1 LCCAGIECQL
11 QGDFKAAKEIGAGAE
26 KLTDGLKA
34 QVLKMA
40 PELKDFINCVTANKA
55 VSSCTVPPMDQ
66 LLSVMMSKPFEKEI
80 EAVKKQLQLI
90 PGFEKKAKAKQET
103 CINAK

>member
-34 QVLKMA
+34 QVEKMA
-40 PELKDFINCVTANKA
+40 PELKDFINCVTTKA
-55 VSSCTVPPMDQ
+55 VSSCTVPRMDQ
-66 LLSVMMSKPFEKEI
+66 LLSVMSKPFQKEI
-80 EAVKKQLQLI
+80 EAVKKELELI
-90 PGFEKKAKAKQET
+90 PGFKEKAEAKRET